1 MKKTMAET
9 LKSIIGFVNRAFRD
23 HVSAYASQAAY
34 FIILSFI
41 PFIMFLLT
49 IVRYTPLTEDM
60 IKQVFVEICPDNFH
74 GLVIAV
80 VNEVYRKTS
89 AVLPIT
95 LLLSLWSSG
104 KGVQA
109 ITNGLN
115 TIYHVK
121 ETRGWLTTRLWSVF
135 YTLVFVLAIVASL
148 VLLVFGNSLQK
159 SLTLK
164 WPWMGRLIGQIIGAR
179 TLVAFLVL
187 MFVFLALYKV
197 LPNRKATFKS
207 QMPGAFL
214 TAVAWMAFSYVF
226 SLYYT
231 FFPNTLNIYGS
242 FATIILIMLW
252 MYVCMNIVL
261 YGAEVNAYF
270 EKQFRD
276 VQKIAREWLDRD
288 KENGEAG

>member
-1 MKKTMAET
+1 MNKNAAEAVDAV
-9 LKSIIGFVNRAFRD
+9 KGFLNRAFRD
-23 HVSAYASQAAY
+23 HVSAYAAQAAY

-41 PFIMFLLT
+41 PFILFLLT
-49 IVRYTPLTEDM
+49 IVRYTPLTQM
-60 IKQVFVEICPDNFH
+60 MVRQVIAEICPENFR
-74 GLVIAV
+74 GLVLSI
-80 VNEVYRKTS
+80 VNEVYGKTS
-89 AVLPIT
+89 AVVPIT

-115 TIYHVK
+115 TIYHVE
-121 ETRGWLTTRLWSVF
+121 ETRDWFTTRLWSVF
-135 YTLVFVLAIVASL
+135 YTFAFVVAVIVSL

-159 SLTLK
+159 SLTL
-164 WPWMGRLIGQIIGAR
+164 WQPWLGRLIAQIIGAR
-179 TLVAFLVL
+179 TLTAFLFL
-187 MFVFLALYKV
+187 MAVFLALYKV

-214 TAVAWMAFSYVF
+214 TAVAWMVFSYAF

-231 FFPNTLNIYGS
+231 FFPNTLNMYGS

-252 MYVCMNIVL
+252 MYICMNIVL

-270 EKQFRD
+270 ENSFRD
-276 VQKIAREWLDRD
+276 AQKHAREWMG
-288 KENGEAG
+288 K